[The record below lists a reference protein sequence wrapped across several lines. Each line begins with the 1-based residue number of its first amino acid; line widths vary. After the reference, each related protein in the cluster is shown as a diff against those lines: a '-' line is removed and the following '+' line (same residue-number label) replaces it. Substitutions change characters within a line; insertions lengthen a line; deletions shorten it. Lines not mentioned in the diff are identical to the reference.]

1 MIKIENTIKDKVSQ
15 INSSNNVNQYL
26 NIKLEQE
33 NNKDSKTTI
42 TKSKNQDIYKT
53 IIKKAS
59 IINSDQR
66 NIQDKISLIQ
76 AQEQKISQI
85 ENTLKYA
92 RKEYEQAIKSEKKEE
107 VKQKIKIRQL
117 SNKID
122 NLKNQSQEKQSKIEE
137 INNDKENYLEDEEK
151 IINRINELLEKIS
164 NSKSQMSQYKAEL
177 IALSQQIESNKAKIK
192 VQESELQKSYYPVG
206 FADSCGGYCI
216 IRGFCDKRRLQ
227 RLLQAQSSFRKSAV
241 GQHCNRG
248 YAA

>member
-1 MIKIENTIKDKVSQ
+1 MIKIENGIRDKVNQ

-26 NIKLEQE
+26 NVKLEEE
-33 NNKDSKTTI
+33 NNKESKTTI
-42 TKSKNQDIYKT
+42 TKSKNQDVYQT
-53 IIKKAS
+53 IRKKAS
-59 IINSDQR
+59 IISSDQR

-122 NLKNQSQEKQSKIEE
+122 NLKNQSQEKQDKIEE

-151 IINRINELLEKIS
+151 IIDRINELLEKIS
-164 NSKSQMSQYKAEL
+164 TSKSQMSQYKAEL
-177 IALSQQIESNKAKIK
+177 IALSQQIQSNEAKIK
-192 VQESELQKSYYPVG
+192 VQENELQKNLDDSNYIINNISISSYNYSNKNG
-206 FADSCGGYCI
+206 NISTGI
-216 IRGFCDKRRLQ
+216 IID
-227 RLLQAQSSFRKSAV
+227 V
-241 GQHCNRG
+241 
-248 YAA
+248 YI

>member
-42 TKSKNQDIYKT
+42 IKSKNQDIYKT
-53 IIKKAS
+53 IRKKAS

-137 INNDKENYLEDEEK
+137 INNDKEIYLEDEEK

-192 VQESELQKSYYPVG
+192 VQESELQKNLE
-206 FADSCGGYCI
+206 DSDYI
-216 IRGFCDKRRLQ
+216 ITNISISNYNYSNKNGNISTGIIIDI
-227 RLLQAQSSFRKSAV
+227 
-241 GQHCNRG
+241 
-248 YAA
+248 YI

>member
-42 TKSKNQDIYKT
+42 IKSKNQDIYKT
-53 IIKKAS
+53 IRKKAS

-137 INNDKENYLEDEEK
+137 INNDKEIYLEDEEK

-177 IALSQQIESNKAKIK
+177 IALSQQIESNKTKIK
-192 VQESELQKSYYPVG
+192 VQESELQKNLE
-206 FADSCGGYCI
+206 DSDYI
-216 IRGFCDKRRLQ
+216 INNISISNYNYSNKNGNISTGIIIDI
-227 RLLQAQSSFRKSAV
+227 
-241 GQHCNRG
+241 
-248 YAA
+248 YI

>member
-1 MIKIENTIKDKVSQ
+1 MIKIENIIKDKVSQ

-26 NIKLEQE
+26 KIKLEQE

-53 IIKKAS
+53 IRKKAS

-164 NSKSQMSQYKAEL
+164 NLDFAYIAIEEPKLYYVIIYYIVVFLYMIYKE
-177 IALSQQIESNKAKIK
+177 AKTIK
-192 VQESELQKSYYPVG
+192 EQSHELQGYY
-206 FADSCGGYCI
+206 
-216 IRGFCDKRRLQ
+216 K
-227 RLLQAQSSFRKSAV
+227 
-241 GQHCNRG
+241 
-248 YAA
+248 

>member
-53 IIKKAS
+53 IRKKAS

-137 INNDKENYLEDEEK
+137 INNYKENYLEDEEK

-164 NSKSQMSQYKAEL
+164 NLDFAYIAIEEPKLYYVIIYYIVVFLYMIYKE
-177 IALSQQIESNKAKIK
+177 AKTIK
-192 VQESELQKSYYPVG
+192 EQSHELQGYY
-206 FADSCGGYCI
+206 
-216 IRGFCDKRRLQ
+216 K
-227 RLLQAQSSFRKSAV
+227 
-241 GQHCNRG
+241 
-248 YAA
+248 

>member
-53 IIKKAS
+53 IRRKSS

-122 NLKNQSQEKQSKIEE
+122 NLKNQSQEKQSKIGE

-177 IALSQQIESNKAKIK
+177 IALSQQIESNKTKIK
-192 VQESELQKSYYPVG
+192 VQESELQKNLE
-206 FADSCGGYCI
+206 DSDYI
-216 IRGFCDKRRLQ
+216 INNISISNYNYSNKNGNISTGIIIDI
-227 RLLQAQSSFRKSAV
+227 
-241 GQHCNRG
+241 
-248 YAA
+248 YI

>member
-53 IIKKAS
+53 IRKKAS

-122 NLKNQSQEKQSKIEE
+122 NLKNQSQERQSKIEE
-137 INNDKENYLEDEEK
+137 INNYKENYLEDEEK

-177 IALSQQIESNKAKIK
+177 IALSQQIESDKAKIK
-192 VQESELQKSYYPVG
+192 VQESELQKNLE
-206 FADSCGGYCI
+206 DSDYI
-216 IRGFCDKRRLQ
+216 INNISISNYNYSNKNGNISTGIIIDI
-227 RLLQAQSSFRKSAV
+227 
-241 GQHCNRG
+241 
-248 YAA
+248 YI

>member
-26 NIKLEQE
+26 SIKLEQE

-53 IIKKAS
+53 IRKKAS

-122 NLKNQSQEKQSKIEE
+122 NLKNQSQEKQSKIGE

-177 IALSQQIESNKAKIK
+177 IALSQQIESDKAKIK
-192 VQESELQKSYYPVG
+192 VQESELQKNLE
-206 FADSCGGYCI
+206 DSDYI
-216 IRGFCDKRRLQ
+216 INNISISDYNYSNKNGNISTGIIIDI
-227 RLLQAQSSFRKSAV
+227 
-241 GQHCNRG
+241 
-248 YAA
+248 YI

>member
-53 IIKKAS
+53 IRKKAS

-137 INNDKENYLEDEEK
+137 INNDKEIYLEDEEK

-177 IALSQQIESNKAKIK
+177 IALSQQIESDKTKIK
-192 VQESELQKSYYPVG
+192 VQESELQKNLE
-206 FADSCGGYCI
+206 DSDYI
-216 IRGFCDKRRLQ
+216 INNISISNYNYSNKNGNISTGIIIDI
-227 RLLQAQSSFRKSAV
+227 
-241 GQHCNRG
+241 
-248 YAA
+248 YI

>member
-42 TKSKNQDIYKT
+42 TKSKNQDIYIT
-53 IIKKAS
+53 IRKKAS

-122 NLKNQSQEKQSKIEE
+122 NLKNQSQEKQSKIGE

-177 IALSQQIESNKAKIK
+177 IALSQQIESNKTKIK
-192 VQESELQKSYYPVG
+192 VQESELQKNLE
-206 FADSCGGYCI
+206 DSDYI
-216 IRGFCDKRRLQ
+216 INNISISNYNYSNKNGNISTGIIIDI
-227 RLLQAQSSFRKSAV
+227 
-241 GQHCNRG
+241 
-248 YAA
+248 YI

>member
-53 IIKKAS
+53 IRKKAS

-107 VKQKIKIRQL
+107 VKQKIKVRQL

-137 INNDKENYLEDEEK
+137 INNYKENYLEDEEK

-177 IALSQQIESNKAKIK
+177 IALSQQIESDKAKIK
-192 VQESELQKSYYPVG
+192 VQESELQKNLE
-206 FADSCGGYCI
+206 DSDYI
-216 IRGFCDKRRLQ
+216 INNVSISNYNYSNKNGNISTGIIIDI
-227 RLLQAQSSFRKSAV
+227 
-241 GQHCNRG
+241 
-248 YAA
+248 YI

>member
-33 NNKDSKTTI
+33 NNKDLKTI

-53 IIKKAS
+53 IRKKAS

-137 INNDKENYLEDEEK
+137 INNDKEIYLEDEEK

-177 IALSQQIESNKAKIK
+177 IALSQQIESNKTKIK
-192 VQESELQKSYYPVG
+192 VQESELQKNLE
-206 FADSCGGYCI
+206 DSDYI
-216 IRGFCDKRRLQ
+216 INNISISNYNYSNKNGNISTGIIIDI
-227 RLLQAQSSFRKSAV
+227 
-241 GQHCNRG
+241 
-248 YAA
+248 YI

>member
-33 NNKDSKTTI
+33 NNKDLKTTI

-53 IIKKAS
+53 IRKKAS

-122 NLKNQSQEKQSKIEE
+122 NLKNQSQEKQSKIGE

-177 IALSQQIESNKAKIK
+177 IALSQQIESNKTKIK
-192 VQESELQKSYYPVG
+192 VQESELQKNLE
-206 FADSCGGYCI
+206 DSDYI
-216 IRGFCDKRRLQ
+216 INNISISNYNYSNKNGNISTGIIIDI
-227 RLLQAQSSFRKSAV
+227 
-241 GQHCNRG
+241 
-248 YAA
+248 YI

>member
-15 INSSNNVNQYL
+15 INSFNNVNQYL

-53 IIKKAS
+53 IRKKAS

-137 INNDKENYLEDEEK
+137 INNYKENYLEDEEK

-177 IALSQQIESNKAKIK
+177 IALSQQIESDKAKIK
-192 VQESELQKSYYPVG
+192 VQENELQKNVE
-206 FADSCGGYCI
+206 DSDYI
-216 IRGFCDKRRLQ
+216 INNISISNYNYSNKNGNISTGIIIDI
-227 RLLQAQSSFRKSAV
+227 
-241 GQHCNRG
+241 
-248 YAA
+248 YI

>member
-53 IIKKAS
+53 IRKKAS

-177 IALSQQIESNKAKIK
+177 IVLSQQIESDKAKIK
-192 VQESELQKSYYPVG
+192 VQESELQKNLE
-206 FADSCGGYCI
+206 DSDYI
-216 IRGFCDKRRLQ
+216 INNISISNYNYSNKNGNISTGIIIDI
-227 RLLQAQSSFRKSAV
+227 
-241 GQHCNRG
+241 
-248 YAA
+248 YI

>member
-26 NIKLEQE
+26 SIKLEQE

-53 IIKKAS
+53 IRKKAS

-137 INNDKENYLEDEEK
+137 INNDKEIYLEDEEK

-177 IALSQQIESNKAKIK
+177 IALSQQIESDKAKIK
-192 VQESELQKSYYPVG
+192 VQESELQKNLE
-206 FADSCGGYCI
+206 DSDYI
-216 IRGFCDKRRLQ
+216 INNISISNYNYSNKNGNISTGIIID
-227 RLLQAQSSFRKSAV
+227 V
-241 GQHCNRG
+241 
-248 YAA
+248 YI

>member
-53 IIKKAS
+53 IRKKAS

-122 NLKNQSQEKQSKIEE
+122 NLKNQSQEKQSKIGE

-192 VQESELQKSYYPVG
+192 VQESELQKNLE
-206 FADSCGGYCI
+206 DSDYI
-216 IRGFCDKRRLQ
+216 INNISISNYNYSNKNGNISTGIIIDI
-227 RLLQAQSSFRKSAV
+227 
-241 GQHCNRG
+241 
-248 YAA
+248 YI

>member
-53 IIKKAS
+53 IRKKAS

-122 NLKNQSQEKQSKIEE
+122 NQSQEKQSKIGE

-177 IALSQQIESNKAKIK
+177 IALSQQIESNKTKIK
-192 VQESELQKSYYPVG
+192 VQESELQKNLE
-206 FADSCGGYCI
+206 DSDYI
-216 IRGFCDKRRLQ
+216 INNISISNYNYSNKNGNIITGIIIDI
-227 RLLQAQSSFRKSAV
+227 
-241 GQHCNRG
+241 
-248 YAA
+248 YI

>member
-53 IIKKAS
+53 IRKKAS

-122 NLKNQSQEKQSKIEE
+122 NLKNKSQEKQSKIEE
-137 INNDKENYLEDEEK
+137 INNYKEIYLEDEEK

-177 IALSQQIESNKAKIK
+177 IALSQQIESDKAKIK
-192 VQESELQKSYYPVG
+192 VQESELQKNLE
-206 FADSCGGYCI
+206 DSDYI
-216 IRGFCDKRRLQ
+216 INNISISNYNYSNKNGNISTGIIIDI
-227 RLLQAQSSFRKSAV
+227 
-241 GQHCNRG
+241 
-248 YAA
+248 YI

>member
-53 IIKKAS
+53 IRKKAS

-92 RKEYEQAIKSEKKEE
+92 RKEYEQAIKSERKEE

-137 INNDKENYLEDEEK
+137 INNDKEIYLEDEEK

-177 IALSQQIESNKAKIK
+177 IALSQQIESNKTKIK
-192 VQESELQKSYYPVG
+192 VQESELQKNLE
-206 FADSCGGYCI
+206 DSDYI
-216 IRGFCDKRRLQ
+216 INNISISNYNYSNKNGNISTGIIIDI
-227 RLLQAQSSFRKSAV
+227 
-241 GQHCNRG
+241 
-248 YAA
+248 YI

>member
-53 IIKKAS
+53 IRKKAS

-122 NLKNQSQEKQSKIEE
+122 NLKNQSQEKQSKIGE
-137 INNDKENYLEDEEK
+137 IDNDKENYLEDEEK

-177 IALSQQIESNKAKIK
+177 IALSQQIESDKAKIK
-192 VQESELQKSYYPVG
+192 VQESELQKKLE
-206 FADSCGGYCI
+206 DSDYI
-216 IRGFCDKRRLQ
+216 INNISISNYNYSNKNGNISTGIIIDI
-227 RLLQAQSSFRKSAV
+227 
-241 GQHCNRG
+241 
-248 YAA
+248 YI

>member
-1 MIKIENTIKDKVSQ
+1 MIKVENTIKDKVSQ

-53 IIKKAS
+53 IRKKAS

-137 INNDKENYLEDEEK
+137 INNYKENYLEDEEK

-177 IALSQQIESNKAKIK
+177 IALSQQIESDKAKIK
-192 VQESELQKSYYPVG
+192 VQESELQKNLE
-206 FADSCGGYCI
+206 DSDYI
-216 IRGFCDKRRLQ
+216 INNISISNYNYSNKNGNISTGIIIDI
-227 RLLQAQSSFRKSAV
+227 
-241 GQHCNRG
+241 
-248 YAA
+248 YI

>member
-53 IIKKAS
+53 IRKKAS

-107 VKQKIKIRQL
+107 VKQKIEIRQL

-137 INNDKENYLEDEEK
+137 INNYKENYLEDEEK

-164 NSKSQMSQYKAEL
+164 NSKSQMSQYK
-177 IALSQQIESNKAKIK
+177 
-192 VQESELQKSYYPVG
+192 G
-206 FADSCGGYCI
+206 
-216 IRGFCDKRRLQ
+216 
-227 RLLQAQSSFRKSAV
+227 
-241 GQHCNRG
+241 
-248 YAA
+248 

>member
-53 IIKKAS
+53 IRKKAS

-137 INNDKENYLEDEEK
+137 INNDKEIYLEDEEK

-177 IALSQQIESNKAKIK
+177 IALSQQVESDKAKIK
-192 VQESELQKSYYPVG
+192 VQESELQKNLE
-206 FADSCGGYCI
+206 DSDYI
-216 IRGFCDKRRLQ
+216 INNISISNYNYSNKNGNISTGIIIDI
-227 RLLQAQSSFRKSAV
+227 
-241 GQHCNRG
+241 
-248 YAA
+248 YI

>member
-53 IIKKAS
+53 IRKKAS

-137 INNDKENYLEDEEK
+137 INNDKEIYLEDEEK

-177 IALSQQIESNKAKIK
+177 IALSQQIESNKTKIK
-192 VQESELQKSYYPVG
+192 VQESELQKNLE
-206 FADSCGGYCI
+206 DSDYI
-216 IRGFCDKRRLQ
+216 INNISISNYNYSNKNGNIITGIIIDI
-227 RLLQAQSSFRKSAV
+227 
-241 GQHCNRG
+241 
-248 YAA
+248 YI

>member
-53 IIKKAS
+53 IRKKAS

-92 RKEYEQAIKSEKKEE
+92 RKEYEQAIKSEKKED

-137 INNDKENYLEDEEK
+137 INNDKEIYLEDEEK

-177 IALSQQIESNKAKIK
+177 IALSQQIESDKAKIK
-192 VQESELQKSYYPVG
+192 VQESELQKNLE
-206 FADSCGGYCI
+206 DSDYI
-216 IRGFCDKRRLQ
+216 INNISISNYNYSNKNGNISTGIIIDI
-227 RLLQAQSSFRKSAV
+227 
-241 GQHCNRG
+241 
-248 YAA
+248 YI

>member
-42 TKSKNQDIYKT
+42 TKSKNQDIYIT
-53 IIKKAS
+53 IRKKAS

-137 INNDKENYLEDEEK
+137 INNYKENYLEDEEK

-177 IALSQQIESNKAKIK
+177 IALSQQIESNKTKIK
-192 VQESELQKSYYPVG
+192 VQESELQKNLE
-206 FADSCGGYCI
+206 DSDYI
-216 IRGFCDKRRLQ
+216 INNISISNYNYSNKNGNISTGIIIDI
-227 RLLQAQSSFRKSAV
+227 
-241 GQHCNRG
+241 
-248 YAA
+248 YI

>member
-33 NNKDSKTTI
+33 NNKESKTTI

-53 IIKKAS
+53 IRKKAS

-137 INNDKENYLEDEEK
+137 INNDKEIYLEDEEK

-177 IALSQQIESNKAKIK
+177 IALSQQIESNKTKIK
-192 VQESELQKSYYPVG
+192 VQESELQKNLE
-206 FADSCGGYCI
+206 DSDYI
-216 IRGFCDKRRLQ
+216 INNISISNYNYSNKNGNISTGIIIDI
-227 RLLQAQSSFRKSAV
+227 
-241 GQHCNRG
+241 
-248 YAA
+248 YI

>member
-53 IIKKAS
+53 IRKKAS

-151 IINRINELLEKIS
+151 IINRINELLEKII

-177 IALSQQIESNKAKIK
+177 IALSQQIESDKAKIK
-192 VQESELQKSYYPVG
+192 VQESELQKNLE
-206 FADSCGGYCI
+206 DSDYI
-216 IRGFCDKRRLQ
+216 INNISISNYNYSNKNGNISTGIIIDI
-227 RLLQAQSSFRKSAV
+227 
-241 GQHCNRG
+241 
-248 YAA
+248 YI

>member
-33 NNKDSKTTI
+33 NNKESKTTI
-42 TKSKNQDIYKT
+42 TKSKNQDIYRT
-53 IIKKAS
+53 IRKKAS

-137 INNDKENYLEDEEK
+137 INNDKEIYLEDEEK

-177 IALSQQIESNKAKIK
+177 IALSQQIESNKTKIK
-192 VQESELQKSYYPVG
+192 VQESELQKNLE
-206 FADSCGGYCI
+206 DSDYI
-216 IRGFCDKRRLQ
+216 INNISISNYNYINKNGNISTGIIIDI
-227 RLLQAQSSFRKSAV
+227 
-241 GQHCNRG
+241 
-248 YAA
+248 YI

>member
-42 TKSKNQDIYKT
+42 TKSKNQDIYRT
-53 IIKKAS
+53 IRKKAS

-137 INNDKENYLEDEEK
+137 INNYKENYLEDEEK

-177 IALSQQIESNKAKIK
+177 IALSQQIESDKEKIK
-192 VQESELQKSYYPVG
+192 VQESELQKNLE
-206 FADSCGGYCI
+206 DSDYI
-216 IRGFCDKRRLQ
+216 INNISISNYNYSNKNGNISTGIIIDI
-227 RLLQAQSSFRKSAV
+227 
-241 GQHCNRG
+241 
-248 YAA
+248 YI

>member
-1 MIKIENTIKDKVSQ
+1 MIKIESAIKDKVSQ

-53 IIKKAS
+53 IRKKAS

-122 NLKNQSQEKQSKIEE
+122 NLKNQSQEKQSKIGE

-177 IALSQQIESNKAKIK
+177 IALSQQIESNKTKIK
-192 VQESELQKSYYPVG
+192 VQESELQKNLE
-206 FADSCGGYCI
+206 DSDYI
-216 IRGFCDKRRLQ
+216 INNISISNYNYSNKNGNISTGIIIDI
-227 RLLQAQSSFRKSAV
+227 
-241 GQHCNRG
+241 
-248 YAA
+248 YI

>member
-53 IIKKAS
+53 IRKKAS

-122 NLKNQSQEKQSKIEE
+122 NLKNQSQENQSKIEE
-137 INNDKENYLEDEEK
+137 INNYKENYLEDEEK

-177 IALSQQIESNKAKIK
+177 IALSQQIESDKAKIK
-192 VQESELQKSYYPVG
+192 VQESELQKNLE
-206 FADSCGGYCI
+206 DSDYI
-216 IRGFCDKRRLQ
+216 INNISISNYNYSNKNGNISTGIIIDI
-227 RLLQAQSSFRKSAV
+227 
-241 GQHCNRG
+241 
-248 YAA
+248 YI

>member
-53 IIKKAS
+53 IRKKAS

-137 INNDKENYLEDEEK
+137 INNDKEIYLEDEEK

-164 NSKSQMSQYKAEL
+164 NSKSQMSQYKVEL
-177 IALSQQIESNKAKIK
+177 IALSQQIESNKTKIK
-192 VQESELQKSYYPVG
+192 VQESELQKNLE
-206 FADSCGGYCI
+206 DSDYI
-216 IRGFCDKRRLQ
+216 INNISISNYNYSNKNGNISTGIIIDI
-227 RLLQAQSSFRKSAV
+227 
-241 GQHCNRG
+241 
-248 YAA
+248 YI

>member
-53 IIKKAS
+53 IRKKAS

-137 INNDKENYLEDEEK
+137 INNDKEIYLEDEEK

-177 IALSQQIESNKAKIK
+177 IALSQQIESDKAKIK
-192 VQESELQKSYYPVG
+192 VQESELQKKLE
-206 FADSCGGYCI
+206 DSDYI
-216 IRGFCDKRRLQ
+216 INNISISNYNYSNKNGNISTGIIIDI
-227 RLLQAQSSFRKSAV
+227 
-241 GQHCNRG
+241 
-248 YAA
+248 YI

>member
-53 IIKKAS
+53 IRKKAS

-137 INNDKENYLEDEEK
+137 INNDKEIYLEDEEK

-192 VQESELQKSYYPVG
+192 VQESELQKNLE
-206 FADSCGGYCI
+206 DSDYI
-216 IRGFCDKRRLQ
+216 INNISISNYNYSNKNGNISTGIIIDI
-227 RLLQAQSSFRKSAV
+227 
-241 GQHCNRG
+241 
-248 YAA
+248 YI

>member
-33 NNKDSKTTI
+33 NNKDLKTTI

-53 IIKKAS
+53 IRKKAS

-122 NLKNQSQEKQSKIEE
+122 NLKNQSQEKQSKIGE

-177 IALSQQIESNKAKIK
+177 IALSQQIESDKTKIK
-192 VQESELQKSYYPVG
+192 VQESELQKNLE
-206 FADSCGGYCI
+206 DSDYI
-216 IRGFCDKRRLQ
+216 INNISISNYNYSNKNGNISTGIIIDI
-227 RLLQAQSSFRKSAV
+227 
-241 GQHCNRG
+241 
-248 YAA
+248 YI

>member
-42 TKSKNQDIYKT
+42 TKSKNQDIYIT
-53 IIKKAS
+53 IRKKAS

-137 INNDKENYLEDEEK
+137 INNYKEIYLEDEEK

-177 IALSQQIESNKAKIK
+177 IALSQQIESDKAKIK
-192 VQESELQKSYYPVG
+192 VQESELQKNLE
-206 FADSCGGYCI
+206 DSDYI
-216 IRGFCDKRRLQ
+216 INNISISNYNYSNKNGNISTGIIIDI
-227 RLLQAQSSFRKSAV
+227 
-241 GQHCNRG
+241 
-248 YAA
+248 YI

>member
-26 NIKLEQE
+26 NIKIEQE

-42 TKSKNQDIYKT
+42 TKGKNQDIYKT
-53 IIKKAS
+53 IRKKAS

-137 INNDKENYLEDEEK
+137 INNYKENYLEDEEK

-177 IALSQQIESNKAKIK
+177 IALSQQIESDKAKIK
-192 VQESELQKSYYPVG
+192 VQESELQKNLE
-206 FADSCGGYCI
+206 DSDYI
-216 IRGFCDKRRLQ
+216 INNI
-227 RLLQAQSSFRKSAV
+227 SISNYNYSNKS
-241 GQHCNRG
+241 GNISTG
-248 YAA
+248 IIIDIYI